1 MAQRVGCRHVLSS
14 VEMVPLV
21 LRRLKMKKMRL
32 WMADDRMSL
41 RALEITDGFHM
52 EMDGS
57 KEYVR
62 FLEFKSFNY
71 ATLVA
76 ICFPVG

>member
-32 WMADDRMSL
+32 WMADD
-41 RALEITDGFHM
+41 LEITEEFHM